1 MSKVPDGDRCTRE
14 SLPAGARHASIA
26 RDGDLTCRV
35 DVVAEIIAAKAEA
48 TREVEA
54 EEEAE
59 AEAEAEGKAEAKLDG
74 APSSIDDIRRL
85 EPVWTGGT
93 LHPQCSKHKENEG
106 ECAHTDN
113 RMQIQ

>member
-1 MSKVPDGDRCTRE
+1 MPNVPDSSRCTRE

-26 RDGDLTCRV
+26 RGGDLTCRV
-35 DVVAEIIAAKAEA
+35 DVAEVIAAEAEA

-59 AEAEAEGKAEAKLDG
+59 AEAEAEAEGKTEAKLDG

-85 EPVWTGGT
+85 EPV
-93 LHPQCSKHKENEG
+93 
-106 ECAHTDN
+106 
-113 RMQIQ
+113 